1 MATTVQVSDPVKDRL
16 DELKDNAG
24 HTSYD
29 SVIRKLLREYDH
41 GE

>member
-1 MATTVQVSDPVKDRL
+1 MYLSVRRLVDRL
-16 DELKDNAG
+16 DKLKDDCG

-29 SVIRKLLREYDH
+29 SVIRELLREYEY

>member
-16 DELKDNAG
+16 DKLKDDCG

-29 SVIRKLLREYDH
+29 SVIRELLREYEY